1 MKFKNHIQSQI
12 NQREIEPSHDAFE
25 RIQAR
30 LVNQEKPKINS
41 KVNYKMWSIAAVVV
55 GLLISVTIYFNQENK
70 AQTLMVKQQIKT
82 DDNKLERDIE
92 SSTQLNQTKEE
103 QLVVNNSE
111 VKKSAIKSENS
122 TNKVESSIGISSTKI
137 ESESVT
143 EPIIENPKILITA
156 TNLDTL
162 KVTPKKKANYTDP
175 NMLLYSIENKEAL
188 KETNNHKTKVAV
200 IDLNR

>member
-143 EPIIENPKILITA
+143 EPIIEKPKILITA

>member
-111 VKKSAIKSENS
+111 AKKSAIKSENS